1 MLIVDQ
7 YLIID
12 KLKYL
17 PFSPQKL
24 FQMSEIAEKSIDINY
39 SQFWEGLN
47 LPLTQLL
54 VVEEFCQG
62 KVNTVKSLIGRD
74 QLIRIVLHAI
84 QKLWQCTIE
93 MLYV

>member
-1 MLIVDQ
+1 MKISDKILMLMTDQ
-7 YLIID
+7 YLVIA

-24 FQMSEIAEKSIDINY
+24 FQMSAIAEKSIDINY
-39 SQFWEGLN
+39 SQFWVGLD

-62 KVNTVKSLIGRD
+62 KVNTVESLD
-74 QLIRIVLHAI
+74 
-84 QKLWQCTIE
+84 
-93 MLYV
+93 

>member
-1 MLIVDQ
+1 MADQ
-7 YLIID
+7 YLEIA

-39 SQFWEGLN
+39 SQFWVGLD
-47 LPLTQLL
+47 LPLTQLQ

-62 KVNTVKSLIGRD
+62 KG
-74 QLIRIVLHAI
+74 
-84 QKLWQCTIE
+84 
-93 MLYV
+93 

>member
-1 MLIVDQ
+1 MTDQ
-7 YLIID
+7 YLVIA

-39 SQFWEGLN
+39 SQFWVGLD

-62 KVNTVKSLIGRD
+62 KVSTVESLD
-74 QLIRIVLHAI
+74 
-84 QKLWQCTIE
+84 
-93 MLYV
+93 